1 MARRRRRMET
11 QRTGWWWAVYVTA
24 CAAMA
29 IFIAFD
35 VLDLDG
41 SDLTTGLPGSA
52 VTADARGPELDRFL
66 AIGTDL
72 PISWG
77 GQRTPVVSPSLLAS
91 APSLRIRMRRTGTGT
106 ARAPVHADGGRR
118 SLSSEPS
125 DPF

>member
-1 MARRRRRMET
+1 MET
-11 QRTGWWWAVYVTA
+11 HPTGWWWAVYVTA

-41 SDLTTGLPGSA
+41 SDLTTSLPGSV

-72 PISWG
+72 PTSWG
-77 GQRTPVVSPSLLAS
+77 GQRTPVVSPSLQAALPS
-91 APSLRIRMRRTGTGT
+91 VPSIRAPLSRIGTGT
-106 ARAPVHADGGRR
+106 ARVPVRADGGGR